1 MDFILKDFNL
11 NFSKFLNHL
20 LCKTKI
26 VHTLI
31 NRLIY
36 ALVLNIKAMYPAPV
50 KVRKKDFF
58 SGETAKVPLRGSMKL
73 PFYKNF
79 LIQLAQHTIRI
90 KSTTFRLT
98 DTFWNYIR
106 LGSHWSTA
114 ITGDCYKLRNVVMN
128 RQMTNMTND

>member
-50 KVRKKDFF
+50 KVRKKDFSF
-58 SGETAKVPLRGSMKL
+58 LAGKQQKCRSGA
-73 PFYKNF
+73 
-79 LIQLAQHTIRI
+79 QLNCHSIRI
-90 KSTTFRLT
+90 F
-98 DTFWNYIR
+98 
-106 LGSHWSTA
+106 
-114 ITGDCYKLRNVVMN
+114 
-128 RQMTNMTND
+128 